1 MPPKIRARCD
11 IDLSPGART
20 TPRRPESRLETRDAV
35 KVWGVLTL
43 MQAPNV
49 RKAAQARKRRL
60 LTAAPAGGKGAALFP
75 ISPLN
80 PPKV

>member
-20 TPRRPESRLETRDAV
+20 TPLSPETRDAV

-43 MQAPNV
+43 VQAPNV
-49 RKAAQARKRRL
+49 RRAAQARKRRL

-75 ISPLN
+75 IFP
-80 PPKV
+80 